1 MQPGTCLPVTPS
13 RSRATGRTVT
23 CEQGRIRIPSTRGA
37 LFSGPFDFR
46 NPLKTGLSYVDKCV
60 LFLAVVAELPE
71 RYHPRDLADAHR
83 IINELWAE
91 IEELRRQRTADD
103 RDMVALKE
111 RNEEV
116 VSKHNDNIERWRD
129 LVETHNDLV
138 SKHNELIE
146 ADDEYVDR
154 LVADERKAI
163 RWREK
168 RVEQRLDKREV
179 ELAARE
185 AILKKRYGTGQPRGR
200 PPSYAPAT
208 VLEVRKLHEMGR
220 SQADIVR
227 EIGLLTRFQ
236 DRRGDC
242 TGGSSAAHWP

>member
-60 LFLAVVAELPE
+60 LFLAIVAELPE
-71 RYHPRDLADAHR
+71 RYHPRDQADAHR
-83 IINELWAE
+83 IINELWAD

-138 SKHNELIE
+138 RFTNVT
-146 ADDEYVDR
+146 A
-154 LVADERKAI
+154 
-163 RWREK
+163 
-168 RVEQRLDKREV
+168 
-179 ELAARE
+179 AARPSNVAVQSAVKAE
-185 AILKKRYGTGQPRGR
+185 PVMVTISAPRGL
-200 PPSYAPAT
+200 P
-208 VLEVRKLHEMGR
+208 LEGTTALGVGTSL
-220 SQADIVR
+220 
-227 EIGLLTRFQ
+227 
-236 DRRGDC
+236 
-242 TGGSSAAHWP
+242 